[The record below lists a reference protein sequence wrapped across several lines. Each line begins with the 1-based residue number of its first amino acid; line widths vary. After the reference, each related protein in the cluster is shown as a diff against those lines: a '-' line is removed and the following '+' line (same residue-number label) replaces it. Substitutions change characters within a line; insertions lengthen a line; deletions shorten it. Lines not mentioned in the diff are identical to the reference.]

1 MRVVF
6 YFNTEIKHMKDFKAI
21 EDLYNDNKKAFRI
34 GGVILVM
41 VVLSLIGA

>member
-1 MRVVF
+1 
-6 YFNTEIKHMKDFKAI
+6 MKDFKAI

-34 GGVILVM
+34 GAVILVM